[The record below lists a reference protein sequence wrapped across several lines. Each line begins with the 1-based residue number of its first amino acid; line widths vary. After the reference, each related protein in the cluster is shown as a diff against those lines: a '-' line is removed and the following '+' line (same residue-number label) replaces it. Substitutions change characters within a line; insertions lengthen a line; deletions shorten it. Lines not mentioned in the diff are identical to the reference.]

1 MKITAQK
8 VKKFSTDIA
17 NGVKKINPDIEID
30 IDFDVCYNSTE
41 TAESIQAILS
51 TKFGR
56 ICVFPD
62 FKMNSATAFI
72 VNLGMINYMRQEG
85 FTDDAIMDSKIFS
98 DAFPYT
104 DSSII
109 ALSTFLSQKLKWK

>member
-8 VKKFSTDIA
+8 VKEFCADIA
-17 NGVKKINPDIEID
+17 DNVKMINPDIEID
-30 IDFDVCYNSTE
+30 IDFDVCYDSTE
-41 TAESIQAILS
+41 TTESIQAVLW

-56 ICVFPD
+56 VCVFPD
-62 FKMNSATAFI
+62 FNMNSATAFV
-72 VNLGMINYMRQEG
+72 VNLGKINCMKQEG
-85 FTDDAIMDSKIFS
+85 FTDDEIMDSKIFS

>member
-17 NGVKKINPDIEID
+17 DSTKKINPDVEID

-72 VNLGMINYMRQEG
+72 VNLGRINCMRQEG
-85 FTDDAIMDSKIFS
+85 FTEGEIFDSKIFS
-98 DAFPYT
+98 DPFPYI

>member
-8 VKKFSTDIA
+8 VKEFCADIA

-41 TAESIQAILS
+41 TAESIQAILC

-56 ICVFPD
+56 VCVFPD

-72 VNLGMINYMRQEG
+72 VNLGMINCMKHEG
-85 FTDDAIMDSKIFS
+85 FTDDEIMDSKIFS

-104 DSSII
+104 DSSIL
-109 ALSTFLSQKLKWK
+109 ALSVFLSEKLKWK